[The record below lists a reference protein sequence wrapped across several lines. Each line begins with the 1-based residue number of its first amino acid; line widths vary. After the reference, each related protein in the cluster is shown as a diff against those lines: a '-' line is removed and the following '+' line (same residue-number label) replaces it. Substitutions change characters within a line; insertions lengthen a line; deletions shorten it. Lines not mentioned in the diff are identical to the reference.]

1 LIILTGAS
9 GGIGQAILPMLGED
23 IMAIYNKTDANI
35 KVGQCKKQLDLT
47 NTKDVKE
54 FVSVCSGILKHI
66 TLIHL
71 AAVKIDE
78 LAVVVDEANWDKVM
92 DVNLK
97 GNFLLTRELLPL
109 MIKEKWGRII
119 HIISSGL
126 GDVGT
131 LTYSTSKFGLLGM
144 SEVLAKEYA
153 RYGITS
159 NILQLGYFQTGM
171 WEKLSQVKKDQLLNQ
186 IPSKKLGDPINIVNA
201 IRFIIDSPFVNGS
214 VVNIDGGV

>member
-1 LIILTGAS
+1 LLVLTGAS
-9 GGIGQAILPMLGED
+9 GGIGKAISPLLPD
-23 IMAIYNKTDANI
+23 CICAYNTKPTDGY
-35 KVGQCKKQLDLT
+35 KLDLLDPQSI
-47 NTKDVKE
+47 KA
-54 FVSVCSGILKHI
+54 FVRIINPHQV

-78 LAVVVDEANWDKVM
+78 LAVFVNENNWDKVM

-97 GNFLLTRELLPL
+97 GNFLLTKELLPI
-109 MIKEKWGRII
+109 MMKEKWGRII

-144 SEVLAKEYA
+144 SEVLAREYA

-159 NILQLGYFQTGM
+159 NVLQLGYFETGL
-171 WEKLSQVKKDQLLNQ
+171 WNSLSQVKKDELLNQ

-201 IRFIIDSPFVNGS
+201 VRFIIDSPFVNGS
-214 VVNIDGGV
+214 VINVDGGV

>member
-1 LIILTGAS
+1 MIILTGAS
-9 GGIGQAILPMLGED
+9 GGIGQAILPFLCDVISLSNQKRLTGGFQVNLLNPQE
-23 IMAIYNKTDANI
+23 I
-35 KVGQCKKQLDLT
+35 KDFVVIVKPT
-47 NTKDVKE
+47 NVI
-54 FVSVCSGILKHI
+54 V
-66 TLIHL
+66 IHL

-78 LAVVVDEANWDKVM
+78 LAVVVNEANWDKVM

-97 GNFLLTRELLPL
+97 GNFLLTRELLPI

-131 LTYSTSKFGLLGM
+131 LTYSISKFGLLGM

-186 IPSKKLGDPINIVNA
+186 IPSKKLGNPINIVNA
-201 IRFIIDSPFVNGS
+201 INFIIDSPFVNGS
-214 VVNIDGGV
+214 VVNVDGGV